1 MTFVAPERLGVGCS
15 LLPSLSGLFAELSD
29 VIDFVEIGPD
39 TLCREVRRGRHTT
52 MCFVPDL
59 LDEVLH
65 ATAGLPTV
73 VHGVELSIGTASGW
87 NDAYLDVLDEWR
99 SHRGFPWHSE
109 HIGFL
114 FTRRGERI
122 CHAGVP
128 LPLPFTRE
136 AVTLVAG
143 RARTIGDRYG
153 VPFLLENA
161 AYYLGDLP
169 HDNGWDEATFL
180 NELVAAGDCGL
191 LLDLFN
197 LYVNAT
203 NHHLD
208 PLALLER
215 MPLERVVEVHIAGGD
230 EAEGFLLDSHSGAVP
245 EPVWAML
252 EWLLPR
258 APNVAGVVFEV
269 LESHFPRVGLDLM
282 RRQLKRLRDVWDRHK
297 TVSTR

>member
-1 MTFVAPERLGVGCS
+1 MTFVAPERLGIGCS
-15 LLPSLSGLFAELSD
+15 LLPSLSGVIAELTD
-29 VIDFVEIGPD
+29 VIDFVELGPD
-39 TLCREVRRGRHTT
+39 TLCREVGRGRHAT

-59 LDEVLH
+59 LEEVLH
-65 ATAGLPTV
+65 ATRDLPTV

-87 NDAYLDVLDEWR
+87 NDAYVEVLDEWR
-99 SHRGFPWHSE
+99 SRRSFPWHSE

-114 FTRRGERI
+114 FTRRGERV

-161 AYYLGDLP
+161 AYYLSDLP
-169 HDNGWDEATFL
+169 HDKGWDEATFL
-180 NELVAAGDCGL
+180 SELAAASDCGL

-203 NHHLD
+203 NHGLD
-208 PLALLER
+208 PIGLLER
-215 MPLERVVEVHIAGGD
+215 MPLERVVEVHVAGGD
-230 EAEGFLLDSHSGAVP
+230 AADGFLLDSHSGAVP
-245 EPVWAML
+245 EPVWALL

-269 LESHFPRVGLDLM
+269 LESHFPRVGPAVM
-282 RRQLKRLRDVWDRHK
+282 RRELTRLREVWVRRHAL
-297 TVSTR
+297 SSP